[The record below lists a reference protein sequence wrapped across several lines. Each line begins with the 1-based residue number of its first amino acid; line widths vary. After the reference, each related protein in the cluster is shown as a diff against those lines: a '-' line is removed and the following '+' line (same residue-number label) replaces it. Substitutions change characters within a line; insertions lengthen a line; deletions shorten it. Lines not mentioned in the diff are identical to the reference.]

1 MKKLLVACL
10 LLAAGIALAQTPAVL
25 WGSIYNAVVPTYAN
39 LQTAIWQGG
48 ANGYLRVQGLVVGP
62 PQFLLMTNG
71 TAFVLQT
78 NAVAKICLAGTC

>member
-1 MKKLLVACL
+1 MKKLLAACL

-25 WGSIYNAVVPTYAN
+25 WGSIYNAIVPTYSN